1 MKMDNGSKLGMIL
14 AGLGG
19 CVAVGA
25 FAFTYESALTT
36 FVPIGALL
44 LLAVMFFAL
53 AGAFNTTGQ
62 WTPRAL
68 TIYAFILA
76 GVIMGVTLVEYINVY
91 IGIVE
96 FILAIL
102 VIVISNAPETRR
114 FVSQSE

>member
-36 FVPIGALL
+36 FVPMGALI

-62 WTPRAL
+62 WSPNAL
-68 TIYAFILA
+68 TYYAFIIA
-76 GVIMGVTLVEYINVY
+76 GVAVGVTLAGYINVY
-91 IGIVE
+91 IGVAEI
-96 FILAIL
+96 ILAAL
-102 VIVISNAPETRR
+102 VIVISNNPETRR
-114 FVSQSE
+114 FVAQSE

>member
-25 FAFTYESALTT
+25 FAFTYESSLST

-53 AGAFNTTGQ
+53 AGAFHTTGQ
-62 WTPRAL
+62 WTPNAL
-68 TIYAFILA
+68 TIYAFIIA
-76 GVIMGVTLVEYINVY
+76 GVALGVTLTGIINVY
-91 IGIVE
+91 IGVVE
-96 FILAIL
+96 FVLAIL
-102 VIVISNAPETRR
+102 VIVISNSPETRR
-114 FVSQSE
+114 FVAQTE

>member
-25 FAFTYESALTT
+25 FAFTYQSALTT

-53 AGAFNTTGQ
+53 AGAFNSTGQ
-62 WTPRAL
+62 WTPKAL
-68 TIYAFILA
+68 TFYAFIIA
-76 GVIMGVTLVEYINVY
+76 GVAMGVTLAGYINLY
-91 IGIVE
+91 IGLAE
-96 FILAIL
+96 FILAVL
-102 VIVISNAPETRR
+102 VIVISNIPATQR
-114 FVSQSE
+114 FVANSE